1 MTGAHQDRSNRALAR
16 IESALARIETA
27 AKAAAQ
33 RPAEADLQR
42 LQKRHDTLRAAVQES
57 LGQLDLLIDGAQA

>member
-16 IESALARIETA
+16 IEAALARIETA
-27 AKAAAQ
+27 AKAAAE
-33 RPAEADLQR
+33 RPAEADMQR

>member
-16 IESALARIETA
+16 IEAALARIETA
-27 AKAAAQ
+27 GKAAAE
-33 RPAEADLQR
+33 RPAEADMQR